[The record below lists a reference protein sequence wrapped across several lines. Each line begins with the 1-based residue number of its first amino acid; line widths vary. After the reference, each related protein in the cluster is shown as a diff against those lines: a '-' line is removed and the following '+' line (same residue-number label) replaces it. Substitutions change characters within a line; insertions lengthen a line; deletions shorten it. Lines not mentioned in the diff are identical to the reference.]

1 MIIKDV
7 KFSYNESKYGLG
19 PYIEFF
25 SELEVPSLEYGDIV
39 KAIKNSNPDYKDIKV
54 MSYIENV
61 VSSTKDTL
69 KLGKND
75 KIFFTANTHWGQ
87 QNIIRYL
94 QRPFNDIKEMDETLI
109 ANWNNIV
116 GKDDIIFHLGNFAKG
131 GIVKWNKILERLN
144 GKKYLITSYHDMKT
158 IGKGQIRLEHV
169 AMQMLINIGG
179 QQIYLNH
186 SPLLFYGESKNTWQ
200 LYGNV
205 HTNLHHTGT
214 NRSIIDNLLPTQYDV
229 GVDNNNFTPV
239 SYEQI
244 CAKIQ
249 QQIITQKEQRA

>member
-1 MIIKDV
+1 MIED
-7 KFSYNESKYGLG
+7 
-19 PYIEFF
+19 
-25 SELEVPSLEYGDIV
+25 
-39 KAIKNSNPDYKDIKV
+39 
-54 MSYIENV
+54 
-61 VSSTKDTL
+61 
-69 KLGKND
+69 KLQFNRND
-75 KIFFTANTHWGQ
+75 SIFFTADTHWGHR
-87 QNIIRYL
+87 NIIKYCH
-94 QRPFNDIKEMDETLI
+94 RPFADVEEMNEALI
-109 ANWNNIV
+109 DNWNSVV
-116 GKDDIIFHLGNFAKG
+116 GKDDIVFHLGDFAMG
-131 GIVKWNKILERLN
+131 GSAEWSRFLERLN
-144 GKKYLITSYHDMKT
+144 GKIYLILGNHDMKT
-158 IGKGQIRLEHV
+158 IGKGFSRFEYV
-169 AMQMLINIGG
+169 TMQMLINIGG

-186 SPLLFYGESKNTWQ
+186 CPLLFYGESKNTWQ